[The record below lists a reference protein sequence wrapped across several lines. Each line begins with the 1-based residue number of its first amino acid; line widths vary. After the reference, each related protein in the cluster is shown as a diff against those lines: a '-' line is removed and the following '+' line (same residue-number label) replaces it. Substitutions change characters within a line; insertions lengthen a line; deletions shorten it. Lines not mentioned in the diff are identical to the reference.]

1 MLRVIIYQG
10 SISIVVA
17 LVFLSLDSTTI
28 LPSIY
33 GGVVSIINTLLLA
46 RSVDAAGKA
55 ASEQE
60 RTSAWQETSF
70 AGQATTAATSDTAGQ
85 ATLGLFASSDTLK
98 WARTICMFIQYARN
112 RMLGKKPT
120 FAAGRDTFVG
130 QV

>member
-28 LPSIY
+28 FPSIY

-60 RTSAWQETSF
+60 QTRSALVLIKSVIIRF
-70 AGQATTAATSDTAGQ
+70 ALAQ
-85 ATLGLFASSDTLK
+85 LGYVFYKSK
-98 WARTICMFIQYARN
+98 NIY
-112 RMLGKKPT
+112 
-120 FAAGRDTFVG
+120 
-130 QV
+130 

>member
-17 LVFLSLDSTTI
+17 LVFLSIDSTTI

-33 GGVVSIINTLLLA
+33 GGLVSIINTLLLA

-60 RTSAWQETSF
+60 QTRSALVLIKSVVIRFALVLVSF
-70 AGQATTAATSDTAGQ
+70 FIGIVYLKLAAIEILTAFALAQ
-85 ATLGLFASSDTLK
+85 LGYVFYKSK
-98 WARTICMFIQYARN
+98 NIY
-112 RMLGKKPT
+112 
-120 FAAGRDTFVG
+120 
-130 QV
+130 